1 MHKLISADKG
11 GMIML
16 EEMCNLENKTA
27 VITGASSG
35 LGVQFAKALSEAGAG
50 VALVARREEKLKK
63 VKEMLTQMGGKSE
76 YYTAD
81 VTASDQVEECIHSI
95 QRDFKR
101 IDILVNN
108 AGFATLEPTE
118 EHNLDSWHKVI
129 DTNLTGLFLFTKF
142 AGQVMIEQKYGKI
155 INISSMYG
163 AVGNIFMPASSYHA
177 SKGAVNTFTRAIA
190 AEWARHNIT
199 VNAIG
204 PGFFPSEM
212 TEEIIDSQGFMD
224 FVKQQCPMERVGT
237 EGELDGALLL
247 LASDASSYITGQ
259 VIYVDGGWTSV

>member
-1 MHKLISADKG
+1 
-11 GMIML
+11 ML
-16 EEMCNLENKTA
+16 EKMCSLKNKTA
-27 VITGASSG
+27 IVTGASSG
-35 LGVQFAKALSEAGAG
+35 LGVQFAKALVEAGAE

-63 VKEMLTQMGGKSE
+63 VKDILTQMGGKSE

-81 VTASDQVEECIHSI
+81 VTKPDQVEECIKAVR
-95 QRDFKR
+95 RDFSR

-118 EHNLDSWHKVI
+118 EHSLDSWQKVI
-129 DTNLTGLFLFTKF
+129 DTNLTGLFLFTKY
-142 AGQVMIEQKYGKI
+142 AGRIMIEQKYGKI

-163 AVGNIFMPASSYHA
+163 AVGNIYMPASSYHA
-177 SKGAVNTFTRAIA
+177 SKGAANTFTRAIA
-190 AEWARHNIT
+190 AEWAKHNIT

-212 TEEIIDSQGFMD
+212 TEEIIDNDGFMD
-224 FVKQQCPMERVGT
+224 FVRHQCPMERTGRD
-237 EGELDGALLL
+237 GELDGALLL

-259 VIYVDGGWTSV
+259 VVYVDGGWTSV